1 MFWTN
6 LTLIKFMFVF
16 CVFALVFFVLC
27 LFVHMSP
34 FKRLAVKG
42 GSSKGKETVIDIDN
56 LSPRSKRTRSLTG
69 VFDLDK
75 FRSYATFQDYESYF
89 RDTPLLVE
97 GDVDQASLLETKIPK
112 WFATKD
118 WNYLLSNLD
127 DAYENMVKEFYANAI
142 SEGDELKF
150 WVRGKSFSVTPV
162 YLVEILCINRLMILK
177 PSVYDD
183 LNPEEE
189 VLREA
194 LGDNLEFSSN
204 GKSVSVASLSPEL
217 RLITTIMFH
226 NLYPLSSTGYM
237 NLG

>member
-1 MFWTN
+1 M
-6 LTLIKFMFVF
+6 
-16 CVFALVFFVLC
+16 
-27 LFVHMSP
+27 
-34 FKRLAVKG
+34 
-42 GSSKGKETVIDIDN
+42 
-56 LSPRSKRTRSLTG
+56 
-69 VFDLDK
+69 
-75 FRSYATFQDYESYF
+75 
-89 RDTPLLVE
+89 LVE

-162 YLVEILCINRLMILK
+162 YLVEILCINWLMIPK

-183 LNPEEE
+183 LNPKEE

-204 GKSVSVASLSPEL
+204 GKSVSVASLSLEL